1 MFDLNLENISKS
13 LLKCGLSAWMTWL
26 STLGSNDLIIF
37 KCFSVILSLKK
48 RKLSNFRFRSI
59 FIFNKKVAQSCPFA
73 TYRRNALF
81 VSLTSQTGEIAFPI
95 FKVIMKMHLFNSLA
109 KSCTI
114 FWKYSSTIN
123 RNDIFE
129 LTYHE

>member
-1 MFDLNLENISKS
+1 MFDLNLENISKR
-13 LLKCGLSAWMTWL
+13 LLKGGLSARMTWL
-26 STLGSNDLIIF
+26 STLGSDDLIIF
-37 KCFSVILSLKK
+37 KCFSVVLSLKK

-59 FIFNKKVAQSCPFA
+59 FIFNKKEAQSCLFA

-81 VSLTSQTGEIAFPI
+81 VFLTSETGEIAFPI